1 MISFHMLNVCRI
13 GYLTL
18 NPRHTIFP
26 LLLSIV
32 KVWWNTRLVGP
43 MISLIGT
50 DSHLQLRYFR
60 RYGVELGRLG
70 KAHTAAKKAYDV
82 ARRGK
87 IGGPVLQDAQV
98 RRNFSS
104 PARR

>member
-1 MISFHMLNVCRI
+1 MLNVCRI

-18 NPRHTIFP
+18 NPRHTTFP
-26 LLLSIV
+26 PSLSIV
-32 KVWWNTRLVGP
+32 KVWLNTRLVGP
-43 MISLIGT
+43 VLSPT
-50 DSHLQLRYFR
+50 ETNSHLQLRYFR

-70 KAHTAAKKAYDV
+70 KAHTAAKQAYDI

-104 PARR
+104 PQYH

>member
-1 MISFHMLNVCRI
+1 
-13 GYLTL
+13 
-18 NPRHTIFP
+18 
-26 LLLSIV
+26 V
-32 KVWWNTRLVGP
+32 KVWLNTRLVGP
-43 MISLIGT
+43 ILSLIRT
-50 DSHLQLRYFR
+50 NSHLQLRYFR

-98 RRNFSS
+98 RRKLPS
-104 PARR
+104 PECR